1 MPRFGRRLKR
11 MKGVTSNVWSERRVK
26 LSDCVEK
33 MNRAKIG
40 NAWER
45 KFIEFKRCVEMPK
58 KGTPLY
64 NWQKNQ
70 LSNGASSLNARI
82 REEIEENE
90 GSTE

>member
-1 MPRFGRRLKR
+1 

-26 LSDCVEK
+26 FSDCVEK

-58 KGTPLY
+58 KGNPLY
-64 NWQKNQ
+64 NWQKI
-70 LSNGASSLNARI
+70 S
-82 REEIEENE
+82 
-90 GSTE
+90 